1 MAGLAGLALKKGY
14 KVTGQDKAYF
24 PPMSNQLKSLGI
36 KENKTEN
43 PIEDLKKSDA
53 IIIGNSQ
60 SRGNK
65 SVEYILDNN
74 LEYYSGPEWLKNN
87 ILKNKYVFV
96 ISGTHGK
103 TTTTSMLIKILEDNS
118 KNPSFLVGGIYKEG
132 NVSYRYTDSD
142 YFIIEGDEYDTS
154 FFDKRSK
161 FFHYKPNALIIN
173 NLEFDHSDIF
183 ENIDQIKKQF
193 HFLIRTMPGN
203 SNIIYNDDDPNIKS
217 LLSMGCWANK
227 QCFKRIESI
236 SNIFGEHNLKNAS
249 ASIAAAKLIGIS
261 EFDSIKALEKFSGVK
276 RRLELVENKKFIL
289 YDDFAHHPT
298 AISSSIEAVKSMHP
312 SKKISVIFEIRS
324 NSMVSGA
331 HEKTFLESFDNAD
344 ELYIYSKKEV
354 SWLKKYSDIKIYDN
368 SKNIV
373 NKLNENIDN
382 VDIVIVM
389 SNGDTSDILKLLN

>member
-1 MAGLAGLALKKGY
+1 
-14 KVTGQDKAYF
+14 
-24 PPMSNQLKSLGI
+24 
-36 KENKTEN
+36 
-43 PIEDLKKSDA
+43 
-53 IIIGNSQ
+53 
-60 SRGNK
+60 
-65 SVEYILDNN
+65 
-74 LEYYSGPEWLKNN
+74 
-87 ILKNKYVFV
+87 
-96 ISGTHGK
+96 
-103 TTTTSMLIKILEDNS
+103 
-118 KNPSFLVGGIYKEG
+118 
-132 NVSYRYTDSD
+132 
-142 YFIIEGDEYDTS
+142 
-154 FFDKRSK
+154 
-161 FFHYKPNALIIN
+161 
-173 NLEFDHSDIF
+173 
-183 ENIDQIKKQF
+183 
-193 HFLIRTMPGN
+193 
-203 SNIIYNDDDPNIKS
+203 
-217 LLSMGCWANK
+217 MGCWANK

-324 NSMVSGA
+324 NSMVAGA